1 MKLKK
6 ILSLAAA
13 GVMAVSMLTACG
25 EGANEIIDPAPN
37 PTPSA
42 STVVSTFEDAIKAHS
57 KATVNVV
64 ESEKL
69 NARIDAI
76 NDKLTY
82 AEMMPGGKVSNNFV
96 DAIESAFGVDE
107 MTNLMESDK
116 PAALECGTHWYYA
129 VVDAGAVSGTT
140 ALNWAANEI
149 ADRMSALE
157 DEYIRDELM
166 AGVGVGVVGGD
177 RRYNGKP
184 DRPDHGK
191 PDRPGTVVGGV
202 VFEQNVAHTA
212 DYTMFVKQVNMTAT
226 GDTEVP
232 ITIAVLKV
240 NVAEKV

>member
-25 EGANEIIDPAPN
+25 EGANEIVDPTPN

-76 NDKLTY
+76 NDDLTY
-82 AEMMPGGKVSNNFV
+82 AEMMPNGVASDGFV
-96 DAIESAFGVDE
+96 DAIESAFGEKDK
-107 MTNLMESDK
+107 MINLMENDK

-129 VVDAGAVSGTT
+129 IVDAGAVSGTT

-166 AGVGVGVVGGD
+166 HGVGAGVVVGG
-177 RRYNGKP
+177 RRKP
-184 DRPDHGK
+184 APS
-191 PDRPGTVVGGV
+191 RPGTVVGGV

>member
-25 EGANEIIDPAPN
+25 EGANEIVDPTPN

-82 AEMMPGGKVSNNFV
+82 AEMMPSGEVSDKFV
-96 DAIESAFGVDE
+96 DAIESAFGEKDE
-107 MTNLMESDK
+107 MINLMKGDK

-166 AGVGVGVVGGD
+166 HGAGVGVVVGGP
-177 RRYNGKP
+177 RKP
-184 DRPDHGK
+184 AHG
-191 PDRPGTVVGGV
+191 RPGTVVGGV

-212 DYTMFVKQVNMTAT
+212 SYTMFVKQVNMTAT

>member
-25 EGANEIIDPAPN
+25 EGASEIVDPTPN

-82 AEMMPGGKVSNNFV
+82 AEMMPGGEVSDNFV
-96 DAIESAFGVDE
+96 NAIESAFGEND
-107 MTNLMESDK
+107 MKDLMDDDK

-149 ADRMSALE
+149 ADRMSDLE
-157 DEYIRDELM
+157 DEYIRDEFM
-166 AGVGVGVVGGD
+166 TGVGGGIVVGG
-177 RRYNGKP
+177 RYKKP
-184 DRPDHGK
+184 DHHG
-191 PDRPGTVVGGV
+191 RPGTVVGGV

>member
-25 EGANEIIDPAPN
+25 EGANEIIDPTPN

-107 MTNLMESDK
+107 MTNLMEDDK

-149 ADRMSALE
+149 ADRMSDLE

-166 AGVGVGVVGGD
+166 AGVGVGVVGGG
-177 RRYNGKP
+177 RYNKKP
-184 DRPDHGK
+184 DHHG
-191 PDRPGTVVGGV
+191 RPGTVVGGV

>member
-25 EGANEIIDPAPN
+25 EGANEIIDPTPN

-157 DEYIRDELM
+157 DEYIRDETM
-166 AGVGVGVVGGD
+166 NGVVGGIVVGG
-177 RRYNGKP
+177 RRGHGHKP
-184 DRPDHGK
+184 SQG
-191 PDRPGTVVGGV
+191 VVGGV

>member
-25 EGANEIIDPAPN
+25 EGANEIIDPTPN

-82 AEMMPGGKVSNNFV
+82 AEMMPNGKADEGFV
-96 DAIESAFGVDE
+96 DAIESAFGEKDE
-107 MTNLMESDK
+107 MKNLMEGKK

-166 AGVGVGVVGGD
+166 HGVGAGVVVGG
-177 RRYNGKP
+177 RYNKKP
-184 DRPDHGK
+184 GRPDHGK
-191 PDRPGTVVGGV
+191 PDTVVGGV

>member
-25 EGANEIIDPAPN
+25 EGANEIIDPTPN

-82 AEMMPGGKVSNNFV
+82 DEMMHNGKADKGFV

-107 MTNLMESDK
+107 MTDLMEVDK
-116 PAALECGTHWYYA
+116 PATLGCGTHWYYA

-157 DEYIRDELM
+157 DKYIRDEFM
-166 AGVGVGVVGGD
+166 TGAVGGIVVGG
-177 RRYNGKP
+177 RRVHGQKP
-184 DRPDHGK
+184 SQG
-191 PDRPGTVVGGV
+191 VVGGV

>member
-25 EGANEIIDPAPN
+25 EGANEIVDPTPN

-82 AEMMPGGKVSNNFV
+82 DEMMPSGVAAPKFV
-96 DAIESAFGVDE
+96 DAIESAFGEKDE
-107 MTNLMESDK
+107 MTNLMDAK
-116 PAALECGTHWYYA
+116 PADLGCGTHWYYA
-129 VVDAGAVSGTT
+129 IVDAGAVSGTT

-149 ADRMSALE
+149 ADQMSDLK
-157 DEYIRDELM
+157 DEYILDEEM
-166 AGVGVGVVGGD
+166 ISIGGGIIGNNKFDRRGDKGPQHVVGGSVIF
-177 RRYNGKP
+177 G
-184 DRPDHGK
+184 
-191 PDRPGTVVGGV
+191 
-202 VFEQNVAHTA
+202 QNVAHTA

>member
-25 EGANEIIDPAPN
+25 EGANEIIDPTPN

-82 AEMMPGGKVSNNFV
+82 AEMMPGGKVSDNFV
-96 DAIESAFGVDE
+96 DAIESAFGVNE
-107 MTNLMESDK
+107 MTNLMENDK

-157 DEYIRDELM
+157 DEYIRNETM
-166 AGVGVGVVGGD
+166 NGVVGGIVVGG
-177 RRYNGKP
+177 RRVHGHKP
-184 DRPDHGK
+184 SQG
-191 PDRPGTVVGGV
+191 VVGGV

>member
-25 EGANEIIDPAPN
+25 EGANEIVDPTPN

-82 AEMMPGGKVSNNFV
+82 DEMMPGGKVSDKFV
-96 DAIESAFGVDE
+96 DAIESAFGEKDK
-107 MTNLMESDK
+107 MKNLMVSGK
-116 PAALECGTHWYYA
+116 PTALECGTHWYYA

-157 DEYIRDELM
+157 DEYIRDEFM
-166 AGVGVGVVGGD
+166 TGVGGGVVVGGP
-177 RRYNGKP
+177 RKP
-184 DRPDHGK
+184 AHGRPSRPD
-191 PDRPGTVVGGV
+191 TVVGGV

>member
-1 MKLKK
+1 
-6 ILSLAAA
+6 
-13 GVMAVSMLTACG
+13 MAVSMLTACG
-25 EGANEIIDPAPN
+25 EGANEIIDPTPN

-82 AEMMPGGKVSNNFV
+82 AEMMPGGEADKNFV
-96 DAIESAFGVDE
+96 NAIESAFGEE
-107 MTNLMESDK
+107 MDDLMKGDK
-116 PAALECGTHWYYA
+116 PAALGCGTHWYYA

-149 ADRMSALE
+149 ADQMSALE

-166 AGVGVGVVGGD
+166 HGVGAGVVVGG
-177 RRYNGKP
+177 RRGP
-184 DRPDHGK
+184 AHRPS
-191 PDRPGTVVGGV
+191 RPSQGVVGGV

>member
-25 EGANEIIDPAPN
+25 EGANEIVDPTPN

-76 NDKLTY
+76 NDAFTY
-82 AEMMPGGKVSNNFV
+82 DELMHNKEADDKFV
-96 DAIESAFGVDE
+96 DAIESAFGKKDK
-107 MTNLMESDK
+107 MTNLMDAK
-116 PAALECGTHWYYA
+116 PADLGCGTHWYYA
-129 VVDAGAVSGTT
+129 IVDAGAVSGTT

-149 ADRMSALE
+149 ADQMSDLK

-166 AGVGVGVVGGD
+166 HGVGAGVVVGG
-177 RRYNGKP
+177 RRKP
-184 DRPDHGK
+184 APS
-191 PDRPGTVVGGV
+191 RPGTVVGGV

>member
-25 EGANEIIDPAPN
+25 EGANEIVDPTPN

-82 AEMMPGGKVSNNFV
+82 AEMMPNGEADENFV
-96 DAIESAFGVDE
+96 DAIESAFGEKDE
-107 MTNLMESDK
+107 MINLMEGDK

-157 DEYIRDELM
+157 DEYICDEFM
-166 AGVGVGVVGGD
+166 TGVGGGVVVGG
-177 RRYNGKP
+177 RRHMKP
-184 DRPDHGK
+184 SC
-191 PDRPGTVVGGV
+191 PGTVVGGV

>member
-1 MKLKK
+1 MNLKK

-25 EGANEIIDPAPN
+25 EGANEIVDPTPN

-82 AEMMPGGKVSNNFV
+82 AEMMPNGEADEDFV
-96 DAIESAFGVDE
+96 NAIESAFGEE
-107 MTNLMESDK
+107 MTDLMEGDR
-116 PAALECGTHWYYA
+116 PVDLECGTHWYYA

-157 DEYIRDELM
+157 DEYIRDEFM
-166 AGVGVGVVGGD
+166 TGVGGGVVVGGP
-177 RRYNGKP
+177 RKP
-184 DRPDHGK
+184 AHGRPSRPD
-191 PDRPGTVVGGV
+191 TVVGGV

>member
-25 EGANEIIDPAPN
+25 EGANEIVDPN

-76 NDKLTY
+76 NDAFTY
-82 AEMMPGGKVSNNFV
+82 DELMHNKEADDKFV
-96 DAIESAFGVDE
+96 DAIESAFGKKDE
-107 MTNLMESDK
+107 MTNLMKGKK

-129 VVDAGAVSGTT
+129 IVDTGAVSGTT

-157 DEYIRDELM
+157 DEYIRDETM
-166 AGVGVGVVGGD
+166 AGVVGGVVVGGHRD
-177 RRYNGKP
+177 RGPKP
-184 DRPDHGK
+184 SQG
-191 PDRPGTVVGGV
+191 VVGGV

-212 DYTMFVKQVNMTAT
+212 SYTMFVKQVNMTAT

>member
-25 EGANEIIDPAPN
+25 EGASEIVDPTPN

-82 AEMMPGGKVSNNFV
+82 AEMMPGGEADKNFV
-96 DAIESAFGVDE
+96 DAIASAFGEDE
-107 MTNLMESDK
+107 MIDLMKDEK
-116 PAALECGTHWYYA
+116 PADLGCGTHWYYA

-157 DEYIRDELM
+157 DEYILDEYM
-166 AGVGVGVVGGD
+166 HGVGAGVVVGG
-177 RRYNGKP
+177 RRGP
-184 DRPDHGK
+184 AHRPS
-191 PDRPGTVVGGV
+191 RPSQGVVGGV

>member
-25 EGANEIIDPAPN
+25 EGANEIVDPTPN

-82 AEMMPGGKVSNNFV
+82 DEMMPGGEVSDKFV
-96 DAIESAFGVDE
+96 DAIESAFGEKDE
-107 MTNLMESDK
+107 MRNLMKGDK

-157 DEYIRDELM
+157 DEYILDEYM
-166 AGVGVGVVGGD
+166 HGVGAGVVVGG
-177 RRYNGKP
+177 RRGHGHKP
-184 DRPDHGK
+184 SQG
-191 PDRPGTVVGGV
+191 VVGGV

>member
-25 EGANEIIDPAPN
+25 EGANEIIDPTPN

-82 AEMMPGGKVSNNFV
+82 AEMMPNGKADKDFV
-96 DAIESAFGVDE
+96 DAIASAFGEDK
-107 MTNLMESDK
+107 MTNLMKDDK

-149 ADRMSALE
+149 ADRMSDLE
-157 DEYIRDELM
+157 DEYIRDEFM
-166 AGVGVGVVGGD
+166 HGAGVGVVVGGP
-177 RRYNGKP
+177 RKP
-184 DRPDHGK
+184 AHGRPNHGK
-191 PDRPGTVVGGV
+191 PDTVVGGV

>member
-25 EGANEIIDPAPN
+25 EGANEIVDPTPN

-82 AEMMPGGKVSNNFV
+82 AEMMPNGEADENFV
-96 DAIESAFGVDE
+96 DAIESAFGEKDE
-107 MTNLMESDK
+107 MINLMEGDK

-157 DEYIRDELM
+157 DEYIRDEFM
-166 AGVGVGVVGGD
+166 TGVGGGVVVGG
-177 RRYNGKP
+177 RRHMKP
-184 DRPDHGK
+184 SC
-191 PDRPGTVVGGV
+191 PGTVVGGV

>member
-25 EGANEIIDPAPN
+25 EGANEIIDPTPN

-82 AEMMPGGKVSNNFV
+82 AEMMPNGKADKDFV
-96 DAIESAFGVDE
+96 DAIASAFGEDK
-107 MTNLMESDK
+107 MTNLMEVDK

-157 DEYIRDELM
+157 DEYIRDETM
-166 AGVGVGVVGGD
+166 NGVVGGI
-177 RRYNGKP
+177 
-184 DRPDHGK
+184 
-191 PDRPGTVVGGV
+191 VVGGGRYNKKPDHHGRPGIVVGDV
-202 VFEQNVAHTA
+202 VFGQNVAHTA

>member
-25 EGANEIIDPAPN
+25 EGANEIIDPTPTPN
-37 PTPSA
+37 PSA

-82 AEMMPGGKVSNNFV
+82 AEMMPGGEVSDNFV
-96 DAIESAFGVDE
+96 NAIESAFGEND
-107 MTNLMESDK
+107 MKDLMDDDK

-166 AGVGVGVVGGD
+166 HGVGAGVVVGG
-177 RRYNGKP
+177 RRKP
-184 DRPDHGK
+184 APS
-191 PDRPGTVVGGV
+191 RPGIVVGDV

>member
-25 EGANEIIDPAPN
+25 EGANEIVDPTPN

-82 AEMMPGGKVSNNFV
+82 AEMMPGGEVSDNFV
-96 DAIESAFGVDE
+96 NAIESAFGEND
-107 MTNLMESDK
+107 MKDLMDDDK

-166 AGVGVGVVGGD
+166 HGVGAGVVVGG
-177 RRYNGKP
+177 RRKP
-184 DRPDHGK
+184 APS
-191 PDRPGTVVGGV
+191 RPGTVVGGV

>member
-25 EGANEIIDPAPN
+25 EGANEIVDPTPN

-57 KATVNVV
+57 KATVDVV

-82 AEMMPGGKVSNNFV
+82 AEMMPNGEADEDFV
-96 DAIESAFGVDE
+96 DAIESAFGVNE
-107 MTNLMESDK
+107 MTNLMEGDK
-116 PAALECGTHWYYA
+116 PAALKCGPHWYYA

-149 ADRMSALE
+149 ADRMSDLE
-157 DEYIRDELM
+157 DEYIRDEFM
-166 AGVGVGVVGGD
+166 TGVGGGIVVGG
-177 RRYNGKP
+177 RYKKP
-184 DRPDHGK
+184 DHHG
-191 PDRPGTVVGGV
+191 RPGTVVGGV

>member
-25 EGANEIIDPAPN
+25 EGANEIVDPTPN

-57 KATVNVV
+57 KATVDVV

-82 AEMMPGGKVSNNFV
+82 AEMMPNGEADEDFV
-96 DAIESAFGVDE
+96 DAIESAFGVNE
-107 MTNLMESDK
+107 MTNLMEGDK
-116 PAALECGTHWYYA
+116 PAALECGPHWYYA

-149 ADRMSALE
+149 ADRMSDLE
-157 DEYIRDELM
+157 DEYIRDEFM
-166 AGVGVGVVGGD
+166 TGVGGGIVVGG
-177 RRYNGKP
+177 RYNKKP
-184 DRPDHGK
+184 DHHG
-191 PDRPGTVVGGV
+191 RPGTVVGGV

>member
-25 EGANEIIDPAPN
+25 EGANEIVDPTPN

-82 AEMMPGGKVSNNFV
+82 AEMMPGGEVSGDFV
-96 DAIESAFGVDE
+96 NAIESAFGEDK
-107 MTNLMESDK
+107 MTDLMDGEK

-157 DEYIRDELM
+157 DKYIRDEFM
-166 AGVGVGVVGGD
+166 TGAVGGIVVGG
-177 RRYNGKP
+177 RRGPAHKP
-184 DRPDHGK
+184 SQG
-191 PDRPGTVVGGV
+191 VVGGV

-212 DYTMFVKQVNMTAT
+212 SYTMFVKQVNMTAT

>member
-25 EGANEIIDPAPN
+25 EGASEIVDPTPN

-82 AEMMPGGKVSNNFV
+82 AEMMPNGKADEDFV

-107 MTNLMESDK
+107 MTDLMEDDK

-157 DEYIRDELM
+157 DEYIRDEFM
-166 AGVGVGVVGGD
+166 TGVGGGIVVGG

>member
-25 EGANEIIDPAPN
+25 EGANEIIDPTPN

-107 MTNLMESDK
+107 MTNLMEDDK

-149 ADRMSALE
+149 ADRMSDLE
-157 DEYIRDELM
+157 DEYILDEYM
-166 AGVGVGVVGGD
+166 DGAVGGIVVDGD
-177 RRYNGKP
+177 RRPG
-184 DRPDHGK
+184 RPSHGK
-191 PDRPGTVVGGV
+191 PNRPGIVVGDV

>member
-25 EGANEIIDPAPN
+25 EGASEIVDPTPN

-82 AEMMPGGKVSNNFV
+82 AEMMPGGEVSDNFV
-96 DAIESAFGVDE
+96 NAIESAFGEND
-107 MTNLMESDK
+107 MKDLMDDDK

-166 AGVGVGVVGGD
+166 HGVGAGVVVGG
-177 RRYNGKP
+177 RRKP
-184 DRPDHGK
+184 APS
-191 PDRPGTVVGGV
+191 RPGTVVGGV

>member
-25 EGANEIIDPAPN
+25 EGASEIVDPTPN

-82 AEMMPGGKVSNNFV
+82 AEMMHDGKADENFV
-96 DAIESAFGVDE
+96 NAIESAFGESE
-107 MTNLMESDK
+107 MTDLMEGKK
-116 PAALECGTHWYYA
+116 PADLECGTHWYYA

-157 DEYIRDELM
+157 DEYIRDEFM
-166 AGVGVGVVGGD
+166 TGVGGGVVVGG
-177 RRYNGKP
+177 RRGYGHKP
-184 DRPDHGK
+184 SQG
-191 PDRPGTVVGGV
+191 VVGGV

>member
-25 EGANEIIDPAPN
+25 EGASEIVDPTPN

-82 AEMMPGGKVSNNFV
+82 DEMMPGGKVSDKFV
-96 DAIESAFGVDE
+96 DAIESAFGEKDK
-107 MTNLMESDK
+107 MINLMEGDK
-116 PAALECGTHWYYA
+116 PDALECGTHWYYA

-157 DEYIRDELM
+157 DEYIRDEFM
-166 AGVGVGVVGGD
+166 TGVGGGVVVGG
-177 RRYNGKP
+177 RRHMKP
-184 DRPDHGK
+184 SH
-191 PDRPGTVVGGV
+191 PGTVVGGV

-212 DYTMFVKQVNMTAT
+212 SYTMFVKQVNMTAT

>member
-25 EGANEIIDPAPN
+25 EGASEIVDPTPN

-82 AEMMPGGKVSNNFV
+82 AEMMPNGKADEDFI
-96 DAIESAFGVDE
+96 DAIESAFGEKDK
-107 MTNLMESDK
+107 MKNLMVSGK
-116 PAALECGTHWYYA
+116 PTALECGTHWYYA
-129 VVDAGAVSGTT
+129 IVDAGAVSGTT

-149 ADRMSALE
+149 ADRMSELE
-157 DEYIRDELM
+157 DEYIRDEYM
-166 AGVGVGVVGGD
+166 YGAGAGVVVGG
-177 RRYNGKP
+177 RRHMKP
-184 DRPDHGK
+184 SRPDA
-191 PDRPGTVVGGV
+191 VVGGV

>member
-25 EGANEIIDPAPN
+25 EGANEIVDPTPN

-82 AEMMPGGKVSNNFV
+82 AEMMPGGEVSGDFV
-96 DAIESAFGVDE
+96 NAIESAFGEDK
-107 MTNLMESDK
+107 MTDLMDGEK

-149 ADRMSALE
+149 ADRMSELE
-157 DEYIRDELM
+157 DEYIRDEYM
-166 AGVGVGVVGGD
+166 YGAGAGVVVGG
-177 RRYNGKP
+177 RRHMKP
-184 DRPDHGK
+184 SRPDA
-191 PDRPGTVVGGV
+191 VVGGV

>member
-25 EGANEIIDPAPN
+25 EGANEIIDPTPN

-82 AEMMPGGKVSNNFV
+82 AEMMPNGKADEGFV
-96 DAIESAFGVDE
+96 DAIESAFGEDK
-107 MTNLMESDK
+107 MIDLMEGEK
-116 PAALECGTHWYYA
+116 PAALKCGTHWYYA
-129 VVDAGAVSGTT
+129 VFDAGAVSGTT

-149 ADRMSALE
+149 ADRMSDLE

-166 AGVGVGVVGGD
+166 HGAVGGIVVGG
-177 RRYNGKP
+177 RRKP
-184 DRPDHGK
+184 ALG
-191 PDRPGTVVGGV
+191 RPGTVVGGV

>member
-25 EGANEIIDPAPN
+25 EGASEIVDPTPN

-76 NDKLTY
+76 NDAFTY
-82 AEMMPGGKVSNNFV
+82 DELMHNKEADDKFV
-96 DAIESAFGVDE
+96 DAIESAFGKKDE
-107 MTNLMESDK
+107 MTNLMKGKK

-129 VVDAGAVSGTT
+129 IVDTGAVSGTT

-157 DEYIRDELM
+157 DEYIRDETM
-166 AGVGVGVVGGD
+166 AGVVGGVVVG
-177 RRYNGKP
+177 RPNYGRKP
-184 DRPDHGK
+184 SQG
-191 PDRPGTVVGGV
+191 VVGGV

-212 DYTMFVKQVNMTAT
+212 SYTMFVKQVNMTAT

>member
-6 ILSLAAA
+6 IASLALA

-25 EGANEIIDPAPN
+25 EGANEIIDPTPN

-82 AEMMPGGKVSNNFV
+82 AEMMPGGKVSKNFV
-96 DAIESAFGVDE
+96 DAIESAFGVKE
-107 MTNLMESDK
+107 MTNLMENDK

-157 DEYIRDELM
+157 DEYIRDETM
-166 AGVGVGVVGGD
+166 NGVVGGIVVGG
-177 RRYNGKP
+177 RRGHGHKP
-184 DRPDHGK
+184 SQG
-191 PDRPGTVVGGV
+191 VVGGV

>member
-25 EGANEIIDPAPN
+25 EGANEIVDPTPN

-82 AEMMPGGKVSNNFV
+82 AEMMPGGEVSDKFV
-96 DAIESAFGVDE
+96 DAIESAFGEKDE
-107 MTNLMESDK
+107 MINLMKGDK

-157 DEYIRDELM
+157 DEYIRDEYM
-166 AGVGVGVVGGD
+166 YGAGAGVVVGGHK
-177 RRYNGKP
+177 KP
-184 DRPDHGK
+184 GPG
-191 PDRPGTVVGGV
+191 RPGAVVGGV

-212 DYTMFVKQVNMTAT
+212 SYTMFVKQVNMTAT

>member
-25 EGANEIIDPAPN
+25 EGANEIIDPTPN

-82 AEMMPGGKVSNNFV
+82 AEMMPGGKVSDSFV

-107 MTNLMESDK
+107 MTNLMENDK

-149 ADRMSALE
+149 ADQMSALE
-157 DEYIRDELM
+157 DEYIRDETM
-166 AGVGVGVVGGD
+166 NGVVGGIVVGG
-177 RRYNGKP
+177 RRGHGHKP
-184 DRPDHGK
+184 SQG
-191 PDRPGTVVGGV
+191 VVGGV